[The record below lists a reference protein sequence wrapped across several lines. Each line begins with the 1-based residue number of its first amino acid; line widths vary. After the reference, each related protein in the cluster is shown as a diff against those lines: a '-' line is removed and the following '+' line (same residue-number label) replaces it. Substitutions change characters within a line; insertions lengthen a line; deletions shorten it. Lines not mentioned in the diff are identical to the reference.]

1 MTGGYTTQFRTL
13 FTELQRYV
21 RLQKRYLALDTAEKL
36 VALLSTVAVFLV
48 CFVLGAITLFFFT
61 FALALWIGNMVDN
74 NAGGF
79 LCIGA
84 ALMMGLYI
92 FYKNRTSW
100 IIKPI
105 ARFVVGLFAQTEAD
119 LDSEDTEEEESHE

>member
-36 VALLSTVAVFLV
+36 VALLSTVAVVLV

-79 LCIGA
+79 LCIGV

-119 LDSEDTEEEESHE
+119 MDSEDTEEEESHE